1 MKNDFDF
8 LKEKFD
14 NDGVNAPVEMN
25 TDFVMNKLEGKS
37 PKVVKFPKKAIA
49 GVVSGL
55 VACVAVFAIV
65 VTSTNTPI
73 VKEPAP
79 IIAEAGELE
88 AFDDYESLKATLKEM
103 GVSSKLEY
111 NVGMMTESFSMG
123 FDSIKGEATAT
134 YDEAVSDS
142 ASSSNFGETYKQVSD
157 VDEADIIKTDGKY
170 IYVLTE
176 NKVNIYSAKG
186 DESKLITTK
195 KIRDDNI
202 YGDVEMFL
210 HNNNLIIIATNYEKD
225 KTTAYIYDKSN
236 VKDVKLIDKFSQ
248 SGTYSSSR
256 MIGDNLYIVTD
267 DYIETYNDIPY
278 VVCKDED
285 IKLSADSIVCVE
297 KPSHPAYLVV
307 SKIDTANMKSSTKNY
322 ESKAI
327 LGASKNIYCNLDNMY
342 ITSTVYRD
350 YYEGD
355 EEDEIVVDEVD
366 GDVVEINPV
375 YNDQT
380 QIVKVSLKDG
390 IKFVATTKIEGY
402 IDSQYSMDEKDG
414 YFRIATTSNNE
425 KGVEVNNLL
434 VFDEKLN
441 EVGSVSG
448 FAPTESIKAVKYI
461 GDTAY
466 VITYEQTDPLFVID
480 LKNPRKPTILGECK
494 ISGFSTMLVPI
505 GEDRLMGIGYY
516 TQEEDYTDMEVQEG
530 IKIALFDISDITNP
544 KVLDE
549 QVFKGYSSEVQ
560 YQPKALVYDAEKDT
574 YFIPY
579 DTCYFDSGKYSTG
592 VLGIKIDGKEIAPA
606 TRYKVSTDEYNT
618 IYRCTFVDD
627 YLYMFNFNGDLYTS
641 KMK

>member
-1 MKNDFDF
+1 MSKDFDF

-14 NDGVNAPVEMN
+14 NDGVRPPAEMDAN
-25 TDFVMNKLEGKS
+25 FVMDKLEGKS
-37 PKVVKFPKKAIA
+37 PRVVKMPKRTIA
-49 GVVSGL
+49 GVIGGL

-65 VTSTNTPI
+65 VTSTNTPVI
-73 VKEPAP
+73 KEPAP
-79 IIAEAGELE
+79 IIAEAGEIK
-88 AFDDYESLKATLKEM
+88 AFDDYDSIRATLKEM
-103 GVSSKLEY
+103 GVNSKLEH
-111 NVGMMTESFSMG
+111 NFGMMTDSVANSFQAM
-123 FDSIKGEATAT
+123 KGDTV
-134 YDEAVSDS
+134 DEAVSDS
-142 ASSSNFGETYKQVSD
+142 VSSHSFGETYKQVSD

-170 IYVLTE
+170 IYVLNE
-176 NKVNIYSAKG
+176 NTVKIYSAKG
-186 DESKLITTK
+186 DDSKLVKTVK
-195 KIRDDNI
+195 VRKDDI
-202 YGDVEMFL
+202 YGDIEMFI
-210 HNNNLIIIATNYEKD
+210 HNDKLIIISANYEKD
-225 KTTAYIYDKSN
+225 QTTAYIYDKSN
-236 VKDVKLIDKFSQ
+236 VKDTKLIDKFSQ

-256 MIGDNLYIVTD
+256 MIGDNLYIVSD

-278 VVCKDED
+278 VVCKDKD

-297 KPSHPAYLVV
+297 EPSHPAYLVV
-307 SKIDTANMKSSTKNY
+307 SKIDTANMKSSTENY

-327 LGASKNIYCNLDNMY
+327 LGASNNVYCNSDNMY

-350 YYEGD
+350 YYD
-355 EEDEIVVDEVD
+355 VDYEDEIVVDEVD
-366 GDVVEINPV
+366 GDIMEVNPV
-375 YNDQT
+375 YNDQV
-380 QIVKVSLKDG
+380 QIIKVSLKDG
-390 IKFVATTKIEGY
+390 IKFVATTKVDGY

-414 YFRIATTSNNE
+414 YFRIATTCNNE

-480 LKNPRKPTILGECK
+480 LKNPRNPKILGECK

-505 GEDRLMGIGYY
+505 GDDRLMGIGYY
-516 TQEEDYTDMEVQEG
+516 TQDEDYTDMEVQEG
-530 IKIALFDISDITNP
+530 IKIALFDISDKTNP
-544 KVLDE
+544 RVLDE

-560 YQPKALVYDAEKDT
+560 YQPKALVYDAEKGT

-579 DTCYFDSGKYSTG
+579 STYAYDSDKYSTG

-606 TRYKVSTDEYNT
+606 TRYKVNADEYDT

-627 YLYMFNFNGDLYTS
+627 YLYMFNYSDDIFTS
-641 KMK
+641 KIK